1 MVKFNCISRNNKKQ
15 EVSKSH
21 VLNSTTAK
29 GNIDVGE
36 KSSKWLEQRIVEALH
51 NRHPEFSR
59 QPEWNEPKTNKWC
72 EKPNKKEAYHPTRQT
87 IDKR

>member
-36 KSSKWLEQRIVEALH
+36 NSSAWLETWIIEALH
-51 NRHPEFSR
+51 KRQPDFSR
-59 QPEWNEPKTNKWC
+59 QP
-72 EKPNKKEAYHPTRQT
+72 Q
-87 IDKR
+87 

>member
-36 KSSKWLEQRIVEALH
+36 KSKQQRQNGIRQIRGIGI
-51 NRHPEFSR
+51 NGFSELVR
-59 QPEWNEPKTNKWC
+59 TLRTMC
-72 EKPNKKEAYHPTRQT
+72 CRGLAYH
-87 IDKR
+87 I